1 MSRFTYAVIA
11 MGVLFLSA
19 YLFRKAAGTLSIKK
33 LNIIN
38 FIFYDLLIFTF
49 IGAFLILMG
58 FRDHYLVMKIKRD
71 VTIIKTCLIIGYIMI
86 ALPLAILIYN
96 RLFVG
101 RSIGLKLNAFIDDDV
116 AYARGE
122 FTILQITALLVLLG
136 TLGTI
141 YVFSV
146 IGTIPLFN
154 MLTGSG
160 NMGIIRQQA
169 TRSFAGSQYIRNLLV
184 LTITPLLSYLSYIYM
199 RVSTKYRKVWRY
211 LFIYTFILSILIK
224 TYNLEKAPVIYYLFY
239 FFIIE
244 IVLGSKKVM
253 KLFWRI
259 FLVGTVVIVGLYY
272 LFLGYTGS
280 LFTVSSGP
288 LGRIF
293 MTQVATLFLHV
304 QTFPDHIDYLRGA
317 SFPTALAT
325 LIGSPRSW
333 VRSGGLVMGLYNS
346 AGVRAGTAGVMNA
359 LFVGEAYANWGM
371 TGVFVSPFVVAL
383 PFSLAFALLL
393 RNRKTPAS
401 ITFYLAMF
409 ISFTN
414 SLQGGFI
421 DYIYNASIIVVG
433 ILFLGLDLI
442 GNGGKLVFRKKRRRV
457 VRQKR

>member
-19 YLFRKAAGTLSIKK
+19 YLFRRAAGTLSIRK

-38 FIFYDLLIFTF
+38 FVFYDLLIFTF
-49 IGAFLILMG
+49 VGAFLILMG

-71 VTIIKTCLIIGYIMI
+71 ATIIKTCLIIGYVMV

-101 RSIGLKLNAFIDDDV
+101 RSIGLKLSAFIDDDV
-116 AYARGE
+116 SYARGE
-122 FTILQITALLVLLG
+122 VTILQVTAFLVLLG

-154 MLTGSG
+154 MLIGSG
-160 NMGIIRQQA
+160 NSSIIRQQA
-169 TRSFAGSQYIRNLLV
+169 TRAFAGSVYIRNLLV

-199 RVSTKYRKVWRY
+199 RVSNKYRKVWRY
-211 LFIYTFILSILIK
+211 LFIYTFILSIMIK

-253 KLFWRI
+253 GLFWRF
-259 FLVGTVVIVGLYY
+259 FLVAVVLIVGVYY
-272 LFLGYTGS
+272 LLLGYSGS

-293 MTQVATLFLHV
+293 MTQVSTLFLHV
-304 QTFPDHIDYLRGA
+304 QTFPDYIPFLRG
-317 SFPTALAT
+317 SSLPTALAN
-325 LIGSPRSW
+325 LVGASRSW
-333 VRSGGLVMGLYNS
+333 VRSGSLVMGLYNS

-371 TGVFVSPFVVAL
+371 TGVYVSPFVVAL

-393 RNRKTPAS
+393 RGRKTPAS
-401 ITFYLAMF
+401 ITFYVAMF

-442 GNGGKLVFRKKRRRV
+442 GNGGKLSFRKKKRRI
-457 VRQKR
+457 VRTQK